1 MVHGLLADANTM
13 VMVVATT
20 NLWLTKGDDTCSKA
34 TQDQD
39 KVDNWTWQKTMCVT
53 QIEAHHCGLESLYP
67 VFKDASIKRFVEQN
81 SANSLC
87 FVRCF
92 FLAGGEGSIAVS

>member
-1 MVHGLLADANTM
+1 MKTAETKSCKLTGPAQRLAPGVMVHGLLADANTM

-39 KVDNWTWQKTMCVT
+39 KVDN
-53 QIEAHHCGLESLYP
+53 
-67 VFKDASIKRFVEQN
+67 
-81 SANSLC
+81 
-87 FVRCF
+87 
-92 FLAGGEGSIAVS
+92 